1 MADLIIQVEIPEK
14 RKEYISYRLKYFS
27 EYYFIDENTIRVEE
41 CGIKYKKPFRII
53 NFDDTKGYVERERY
67 FESFDELFGYVEGY
81 IESKRGLF

>member
-27 EYYFIDENTIRVEE
+27 EYYFIDENTIRIEE
-41 CGIKYKKPFRII
+41 CGIKYKKPFRIRI
-53 NFDDTKGYVERERY
+53 IGANRLIEKERY